1 MAPSVLDYFIQQASR
16 YPEKT
21 AVVGDNKHLT
31 YRQLDEASSALCTRL
46 KQEGVR
52 PGDAVPLVAQRTVE
66 LPIGMMAIAKAG
78 ACYIPIDARYPERRI
93 RNIIEQSGSPIIL
106 FSNHDARVNI
116 DNLPRKVLSIDNISL
131 TKVSITVFSPPP
143 SDALPILFSPPAPPA
158 RPKAS

>member
-1 MAPSVLDYFIQQASR
+1 MAPSVLDYFIRQVSR

-21 AVVGDNKHLT
+21 AIVGDNKHLT

-106 FSNHDARVNI
+106 FSNHEIHESIAT
-116 DNLPRKVLSIDNISL
+116 PSRKTLSIDNISL
-131 TKVSITVFSPPP
+131 NKDYEDLFPRQTPTR
-143 SDALPILFSPPAPPA
+143 LPILFSPPAPPV
-158 RPKAS
+158 RLKA

>member
-1 MAPSVLDYFIQQASR
+1 MAPSVLDYFIRQVSR

-21 AVVGDNKHLT
+21 AIVGDNKHLT
-31 YRQLDEASSALCTRL
+31 YRQLDEASSVLCTRL

-52 PGDAVPLVAQRTVE
+52 LGDAVPPVAQRTVE

-106 FSNHDARVNI
+106 FSNHEIHKSIAT
-116 DNLPRKVLSIDNISL
+116 PSRKTLSIDNISL
-131 TKVSITVFSPPP
+131 NKDYEDLFPRQTPTR
-143 SDALPILFSPPAPPA
+143 LPILFSPPAPPV
-158 RPKAS
+158 RLKA